1 MSWIKT
7 HKIWTGIILVVAI
20 GLAASII
27 AGGSSRSQS
36 AAPAYVEQSAEPS
49 TTAASQP
56 GQTHQPAET
65 AAPVDN
71 SDSTANK
78 VVFVSSA
85 TKNLSDLNKDLDDM
99 VTRASNQQMI
109 RLSAN
114 QVEVEF
120 NLAQLVVLTP
130 PSSVAQ
136 SWSQGILGLNAS
148 VDSLAQ
154 TTSAYVDGTIDLATM
169 LAAIEDV
176 RSQAT
181 LLAAVVA
188 QVV

>member
-1 MSWIKT
+1 MNWIKK
-7 HKIWTGIILVVAI
+7 HKIWTGIIAVIALGVIV
-20 GLAASII
+20 SI
-27 AGGSSRSQS
+27 ATGRASRSDS
-36 AAPAYVEQSAEPS
+36 AAPAYVEQSAEPIQ
-49 TTAASQP
+49 TASAK
-56 GQTHQPAET
+56 PAETATPSET
-65 AAPVDN
+65 AAPVDS

-85 TKNLSDLNKDLDDM
+85 KKNLSDLNKDLDDM

-109 RLSAN
+109 RLSGN

-120 NLAQLVVLTP
+120 NLAQLVALTP
-130 PSSVAQ
+130 PSAVAQ
-136 SWSQGILGLNAS
+136 SWSQGILGLSAS

-154 TTSAYVDGTIDLATM
+154 ATSGYVGGTIDLASM

-181 LLAAVVA
+181 ALAAVVA